1 MGRTGYFLSKFLLV
15 LAICCSLLQSA
26 VSLRLTRFMGRLST
40 MRTQALSQSTCNAQ
54 NGMNIHGQHS
64 ELRASLLEVDDLL
77 MEDDGDND
85 SEKEKIV
92 TKKLLGRKSRTEVR
106 INDES
111 ITAAAGNISDD
122 MNDDDD
128 MNDEEEAKSGAMT
141 PEEFRKEHSISLK
154 GEGAYDFDPFMQFAD
169 TPFSSQ
175 IKKTFEVAGYTSP
188 THIQAQ
194 SWPIALNKRD
204 LISVARTGSGKTC
217 GFLLPA
223 FHRLMTEKVQARA
236 SKTITEEE
244 RQEMLKSKRYSAV
257 RRNPK
262 VLVLAPTR
270 ELAVQIEA
278 EAQKFTR
285 AAGVFATCIYGGTPK
300 GIQISKLRRGVD
312 IIVGTP
318 GRVNDLCE
326 MGVLNLADINYF
338 VLDEADR
345 MLDMGF
351 EPQIRA
357 IIDQLNG
364 ERQNLFFTAT
374 WPKEVRNL
382 ASEFLENPVHINI
395 GDSTGALTANK
406 AITQN
411 IKIMAEHDKEEEL
424 LELLEDINDSEDKH
438 PRAIPKSIIFLSRK
452 NACDDLCY
460 LLRQRGYAADSLHGD
475 KSQNY
480 RQIAMDRFRK
490 NRLQILVA
498 TDVAAR
504 GLDVKDISTVINY
517 DFPVGTSGVED
528 YVHRIGRTGR
538 GENKGQSF
546 TFFTRSDFDRA
557 VELVGVL
564 KRSEQAVPAELE
576 ELAQRKMQRRG
587 GGRGNNN
594 RRGGYG
600 GRGGGG
606 RNRYGGGGRSSYG
619 GGGGGSS
626 YGGERG
632 GGYGGRSSYGSG
644 GGDRSYGRGGGD
656 YQRKEPRDF
665 DRPPRESREY
675 RPRREFNGGGDRG
688 SYGNGNGDFSSS
700 GGERGG
706 AYTPRPGR
714 GSSGGESRSYDQ
726 NSRQTRLWKDFEN

>member
-1 MGRTGYFLSKFLLV
+1 M
-15 LAICCSLLQSA
+15 
-26 VSLRLTRFMGRLST
+26 
-40 MRTQALSQSTCNAQ
+40 
-54 NGMNIHGQHS
+54 NGHGQHS
-64 ELRASLLEVDDLL
+64 MLRASLLEVDDLI
-77 MEDDGDND
+77 MKEDGEGD
-85 SEKEKIV
+85 EKEKIP
-92 TKKLLGRKSRTEVR
+92 KKKKPFSSKLRTQVLIE
-106 INDES
+106 DES
-111 ITAAAGNISDD
+111 ISTERRKNDLLSDD
-122 MNDDDD
+122 EYMD
-128 MNDEEEAKSGAMT
+128 DEEEEDEEEEEGVMT
-141 PEEFRKEHSISLK
+141 PEEFRKHHSISLK
-154 GEGAYDFDPFMQFAD
+154 GEGASEYDPYMQFAD

-223 FHRLMTEKVQARA
+223 FHRLMTDKVAA
-236 SKTITEEE
+236 KKTKTITEEE
-244 RQEMLKSKRYSAV
+244 RQQMLKSKRYSSV

-357 IIDQLNG
+357 IIDQLNE

-382 ASEFLENPVHINI
+382 ASEFLVNPIHINI
-395 GDSTGALTANK
+395 GHSTGALTANK

-411 IKIMAEHDKEEEL
+411 IKIIAEHDKEDEL
-424 LELLEDINDSEDKH
+424 LELLEDINDSEDKN

-504 GLDVKDISTVINY
+504 GLDVKDISTVVNY

-557 VELVGVL
+557 EELVGVL
-564 KRSEQAVPAELE
+564 RRSEQAVSAELE
-576 ELAQRKMQRRG
+576 EVANRRSRRRG
-587 GGRGNNN
+587 GGNNN

-600 GRGGGG
+600 RRGNRGDGRGEYGRNSYGGGGG
-606 RNRYGGGGRSSYG
+606 RRSSYGGDRSGSYGGRSSYG
-619 GGGGGSS
+619 GSIAGRRYDSGGGG
-626 YGGERG
+626 
-632 GGYGGRSSYGSG
+632 G
-644 GGDRSYGRGGGD
+644 GGDF
-656 YQRKEPRDF
+656 QRREQRDF
-665 DRPPRESREY
+665 DRPRQPREY
-675 RPRREFNGGGDRG
+675 PFRREFSSAGDRGGAYGGDRG
-688 SYGNGNGDFSSS
+688 DFNNAGGD
-700 GGERGG
+700 RGG
-706 AYTPRPGR
+706 AYAPRPGR
-714 GSSGGESRSYDQ
+714 ASNGGRRGDYQQS
-726 NSRQTRLWKDFEN
+726 SRQSRLWKDFEN